1 MMGQHKAFIHTLIF
15 LFSTHII
22 QSQNADIIKEDSLSH
37 LLENA
42 NSYNEQVDVLTKIVK
57 LTRTYDYK
65 KSIIYSNQGQELANN
80 NDDTIQF
87 ALFQLESGITNYFLG
102 NYDATLKLYFSAL
115 SVFEKEK
122 HFIGSL
128 RTLNNI
134 GAVYDRIENF
144 HKAINYYQL
153 CIQLFNETPEEIKTE
168 YYKYLSQIYNN
179 LASAYEKLGED
190 KRAIQYYEKALKT
203 AEIDYF
209 PDITSSIYNN
219 LGKIEVQ
226 NGNYNMGKEYIDKAI
241 QIRKENSL
249 TEGLVKSYYFLSDYY
264 NHINLL
270 DSAEWA
276 AKQSLKLAK
285 QRGLLESQQV
295 AHMFLYQIYEDKG
308 LLAKALEEHKLYK
321 TLSDSLLNE
330 KKMNQLAQMQISFEL
345 EKIEEQA
352 ILEKTELKSQYTIMI
367 VALSAILIVSL
378 LGTITYRNQKKRVD
392 LENKNLE
399 LEIDT
404 KNRELT
410 TNVMYLVQKNE
421 LINNVA
427 KSLLNLKKNLKQEN
441 QRSIQEV
448 IYNLNAESDNEIW
461 NEFEYRFQMVHT
473 DFYKKLRY
481 RHSDI
486 TPSEERLAA
495 LLRLNLSSKEIS
507 TITHQTV
514 RSVEVARGRLRK
526 KLNLTGTDINL
537 VSYLSDL

>member
-1 MMGQHKAFIHTLIF
+1 MGRHKAFIHILIF
-15 LFSTHII
+15 LFSTQLIH
-22 QSQNADIIKEDSLSH
+22 SQNTDIIREDSLSN
-37 LLENA
+37 LLMNTNA
-42 NSYNEQVDVLTKIVK
+42 YEKQVDILTQIVK
-57 LTRTYDYK
+57 LTRKYDYK
-65 KSIIYSNQGQELANN
+65 KSILYSNQGQELANK
-80 NDDTIQF
+80 NDDIIQF
-87 ALFQLESGITNYFLG
+87 AFFQLESGITNYFLG

-153 CIQLFNETPEEIKTE
+153 CIQLFNETPKEIKTE

-179 LASAYEKLGED
+179 LASAYERLGED
-190 KRAIQYYEKALKT
+190 KRAIEYYEKALKA
-203 AEIDYF
+203 AEVDYF

-226 NGNYNMGKEYIDKAI
+226 NGNYGLGKEYLDKAI
-241 QIRKENSL
+241 EIRKEKNL

-264 NHINLL
+264 NNINSL

-276 AKQSLKLAK
+276 AKQSLELAK

-321 TLSDSLLNE
+321 ALSDSLLNE

-352 ILEKTELKSQYTIMI
+352 LLEKAELKNRYTIFI
-367 VALSAILIVSL
+367 VILSAVLSISFLAMI
-378 LGTITYRNQKKRVD
+378 IYRNQRKRAY

-427 KSLLNLKKNLKQEN
+427 KSLLHLKKNLKQEN

-507 TITHQTV
+507 TITHQTI

-526 KLNLTGTDINL
+526 KLNLTGKDINL
-537 VSYLSDL
+537 VSYLANL